1 MKLSELVDMIET
13 EQDLD
18 DRIRDAIAAWIKPN
32 RWGDTALKMVVRS
45 FGAGSLRKSA
55 KALGVS
61 PTHLSQCCTGKVVP
75 SRKLMLR
82 LHEVYGTGPAK
93 RKGRR

>member
-1 MKLSELVDMIET
+1 MRLSELVDMIET

-32 RWGDTALKMVVRS
+32 RWGDTALRMAVRA

-55 KALGVS
+55 AALGVS
-61 PTHLSQCCTGKVVP
+61 PTYLSQCCTGKMMP

-82 LHEVYGTGPAK
+82 LHEVYGIAAAK
-93 RKGRR
+93 RRGKR